1 MDNEK
6 MTSQSEL
13 NLESALKSIEF
24 VQNSY
29 QSLINDKELCEML
42 GEDFSERM
50 REWDRVIT
58 KRRNEPFSLVILGDF
73 KRGKSTII
81 NAILGKQLAPVNAA
95 PETFTINTISYGEKP
110 SVTAVLKNGKKMELG
125 MEDLL
130 RERLETIMQSL
141 PSPIEYI
148 DVRDDAEILKE
159 IRIVDTP
166 GLSDITDLDQQVQD
180 YLINADA
187 VIYVASALLP
197 FSESEQMFLA
207 THVAPQKFGK
217 IYVLVNMI
225 DALNTREDID
235 KILTRVALCCQ
246 QIVPNAVVYGISGI
260 DEFKRK
266 TDAPRSDLKGFQEYY
281 ETEFFKFER
290 SLRRDI
296 ITQKDYLRVQ
306 RVLTM
311 QEIMLED
318 TAARVDMIAEMSSLD
333 KQKLDALMLG
343 FLEES
348 TNLNAAIE
356 ANRPKLLLGIAEMK
370 QEAERWMYEFF
381 SKLREDIVA
390 CRNEVTAEDVESHFH
405 SYLMDKVGEAYRKC
419 IEAHQA
425 RTDALIDRM
434 SRDLAKKLGI
444 GHLATTAIGGA
455 GSVSDYMRE
464 VNEQVAKSVKNVTGK
479 SSDAFPSATISSFKL
494 ILRTKKR
501 SDIIDVTLEKFDEIR
516 NSTVKDLSVAYNTL
530 EEKALKRFDNL
541 YETQLN
547 MGKDAINQTK
557 EMMGKNDNAKM
568 AQVFEKTKTVIAN
581 ASEALKEVALV

>member
-1 MDNEK
+1 
-6 MTSQSEL
+6 
-13 NLESALKSIEF
+13 
-24 VQNSY
+24 
-29 QSLINDKELCEML
+29 
-42 GEDFSERM
+42 
-50 REWDRVIT
+50 
-58 KRRNEPFSLVILGDF
+58 
-73 KRGKSTII
+73 
-81 NAILGKQLAPVNAA
+81 
-95 PETFTINTISYGEKP
+95 
-110 SVTAVLKNGKKMELG
+110 
-125 MEDLL
+125 
-130 RERLETIMQSL
+130 
-141 PSPIEYI
+141 
-148 DVRDDAEILKE
+148 
-159 IRIVDTP
+159 
-166 GLSDITDLDQQVQD
+166 
-180 YLINADA
+180 
-187 VIYVASALLP
+187 
-197 FSESEQMFLA
+197 
-207 THVAPQKFGK
+207 
-217 IYVLVNMI
+217 
-225 DALNTREDID
+225 
-235 KILTRVALCCQ
+235 
-246 QIVPNAVVYGISGI
+246 
-260 DEFKRK
+260 
-266 TDAPRSDLKGFQEYY
+266 
-281 ETEFFKFER
+281 
-290 SLRRDI
+290 
-296 ITQKDYLRVQ
+296 
-306 RVLTM
+306 
-311 QEIMLED
+311 
-318 TAARVDMIAEMSSLD
+318 MIAEMSSLD

-568 AQVFEKTKTVIAN
+568 SQVFEKTKTVIAN